1 MNRRIEILAPAGS
14 RESMIAALG
23 AGADAVY
30 MGGSRFGARAYAD
43 NADTEAMLTAIDYVH
58 LRDKRLYMTVNTL
71 LKEEEMN
78 ELYHYLKP
86 YYEAGLDAVIVQ
98 DVGVLEFI
106 HREFPALPIHAS
118 TQMTLTMAEGA
129 MSFADCGVTRLVNAR
144 ELSLEEIARIRRT
157 TKLEIESFVHGALCY
172 CYSGQCLM
180 SSMIGGRSGNRGRCA
195 QPCRMEYSTK
205 DTGRKSYLL
214 SPKDMCTLDRIPELV
229 AAGID
234 SFKIEGRMKR
244 YEYAAGVA
252 GAYRREVDR
261 YLELGEEAYR
271 EFHEKHPQVLQEEV
285 RNLRDLYNR
294 GGFTLGYYVAHNGR
308 SMMSMERPNH
318 SGVEVAKVLQV
329 KKNSALLQVIEP
341 LNAQD
346 VLEIRM
352 QDGSTYEYTLKDAC
366 SPGMPLWS
374 NFLPGSPVRPG
385 DKVFRTKNNA
395 LLTRISKECYET
407 EKKLPIAGKLT
418 AEVGA
423 PMRLELWRGKVRICE
438 YGEEVQAAQK
448 QPMTEEKLRTSLEKT
463 GETPFVFEELAIELI
478 GEIFVPVSKLNELRR
493 AALEHLEL
501 ALVQCW
507 HREGVAC
514 GAQSGDRGNG
524 VIAAESVKQEMCE
537 SEPDTSGCRSPKSKP
552 AISVTV
558 MTQEQWE
565 AVLAESSVT
574 RIYYDISLLPVEKI
588 PEYAEQTAACGKAF
602 FIRLP
607 QICRAETYDWLEQQ
621 KDMFLSPGVCG
632 YLVRNYEELQLLA
645 NEWKV
650 QEKGRQLV
658 TDAMLYV
665 MNREAKQ
672 FYQKRG
678 ITQFTAPYE
687 QNKEELKQL
696 GLNDMELT
704 VYGRIPLMTSAQC
717 VLKNTVGC
725 RKQQGTENETTVL
738 TDRKGKK
745 LPVRTFCRFCYNT
758 IYNAECLSLLA
769 EQEAIEELAPA
780 LWRFDFT
787 FENAA
792 QVKEVL
798 TAWRGA
804 DGMEYTRG
812 HFFRGVS

>member
-1 MNRRIEILAPAGS
+1 MNRTIEILAPAGS
-14 RESMIAALG
+14 RESMVAALG

-43 NADTEAMLTAIDYVH
+43 NADTEAMLSAIDYVH

-98 DVGVLEFI
+98 DVGVMEFI

-129 MSFADCGVTRLVNAR
+129 MNFADCGVTRLVNAR
-144 ELSLEEIARIRRT
+144 ELSFEEIARIRRT

-205 DTGRKSYLL
+205 DTVGKSYLL

-271 EFHEKHPQVLQEEV
+271 EFHAQHPQVLQEEV

-294 GGFTLGYYVAHNGR
+294 GGFTPGYYVAHNGR

-318 SGVEVAKVLQV
+318 SGVEVAQVIQV
-329 KKNSALLQVIEP
+329 KKNSALLQVMES

-346 VLEIRM
+346 ILEIRM

-374 NFLPGSPVRPG
+374 NFLPGSPVKPD

-407 EKKLPIAGKLT
+407 EKKLPISGKLT
-418 AEVGA
+418 VEAGT
-423 PMRLELWRGKVRICE
+423 PMCLELWRGKVQICE

-463 GETPFVFEELAIELI
+463 GETPFVFEKLEIEII
-478 GEIFVPVSKLNELRR
+478 GEVFIPVSKLNELRR
-493 AALEHLEL
+493 TALEHLEQ

-507 HREGVAC
+507 HREDAACKEQQDINAGVTPAENVKYVVC
-514 GAQSGDRGNG
+514 E
-524 VIAAESVKQEMCE
+524 AES
-537 SEPDTSGCRSPKSKP
+537 DTSECIRGEKKP
-552 AISVTV
+552 DISVTV

-565 AVLAESSVT
+565 AVLAEPSVT
-574 RIYYDISLLPVEKI
+574 RIYYDISLLPIANVSEC
-588 PEYAEQTAACGKAF
+588 AEQAAACGKAF

-607 QICRAETYDWLEQQ
+607 QICRAETYDWLERQ
-621 KDMFLSPGVCG
+621 KGILLSSGVGG

-650 QEKGRQLV
+650 QEDGRQLV

-665 MNREAKQ
+665 MNHEAKQ

-696 GLNDMELT
+696 GLKDMELT

-717 VLKNTVGC
+717 VWKSTVGC
-725 RKQQGTENETTVL
+725 RKQQGLENETTVL
-738 TDRKGKK
+738 NDRKGKK
-745 LPVRTFCRFCYNT
+745 LPVRTFCQFCYNT
-758 IYNAECLSLLA
+758 IYNAECLSLLV
-769 EQEAIEELAPA
+769 EQEALLELAPMS
-780 LWRFDFT
+780 WRFDFT

-798 TAWRGA
+798 TTWRGA